1 MTHETKLAAAMSF
14 AADRRSLWCYFSGYR
29 IGRSNRA
36 ASMQNRQPRTSNL
49 MRVRSLAQQC
59 KRNCKTAL
67 NGNFAQGDCLE
78 TFAHGDGPRGMKE
91 SLMPG
96 TPAEAGI

>member
-1 MTHETKLAAAMSF
+1 MVLLFRIPYWSQQSRGVDAESAAPYVEPYEGALFGPAMQAELQNSAQWQF
-14 AADRRSLWCYFSGYR
+14 
-29 IGRSNRA
+29 RA
-36 ASMQNRQPRTSNL
+36 
-49 MRVRSLAQQC
+49 
-59 KRNCKTAL
+59 
-67 NGNFAQGDCLE
+67 GGDCLE